1 MAYNVIDYKTWRT
14 MQLPT
19 GNLPLDHALIG
30 LWRWP
35 LFLRKGKPACG
46 EEDDTCISA
55 VSITPSLPRC
65 VLMFDIEPE
74 NPSLWARALAR
85 DKWPGV
91 QRKWGRNLAL
101 MVSQP
106 SGGWAM

>member
-35 LFLRKGKPACG
+35 LFLQKDKPACG
-46 EEDDTCISA
+46 EEDDTCIPA

-65 VLMFDIEPE
+65 ILMCYMEPE
-74 NPSLWARALAR
+74 NAPLWACALAC
-85 DKWPGV
+85 DELPVMCLKW
-91 QRKWGRNLAL
+91 RRNLDL
-101 MVSQP
+101 MMSQP
-106 SGGWAM
+106 SG